1 MNHQTPED
9 WIRQRG
15 SLADSLSDEP
25 IDVRDRVLSTLASYS
40 AVNMVADKTPLVFGG
55 GLLAVAASIMILLLP
70 SLTTM
75 TQPWIS
81 FWLL

>member
-1 MNHQTPED
+1 MTRHNPED
-9 WIRQRG
+9 WIRQRV
-15 SLADSLSDEP
+15 SLADSLNDEP
-25 IDVRDRVLSTLASYS
+25 IDVSDRVLSTLARFS
-40 AVNMVADKTPLVFGG
+40 AANMVVDNTPLLFGG
-55 GLLAVAASIMILLLP
+55 GLLAVAASIVALLLP

>member
-1 MNHQTPED
+1 MNRQTPED

-15 SLADSLSDEP
+15 PLADSLNDEP
-25 IDVRDRVLSTLASYS
+25 IDVSDRVFSTLSSYS
-40 AVNMVADKTPLVFGG
+40 SANMVVDKTPLVFGG
-55 GLLAVAASIMILLLP
+55 GLLAVAASILFLLLP

>member
-15 SLADSLSDEP
+15 SLADSLSDERV
-25 IDVRDRVLSTLASYS
+25 DVSDRVLSSLARHS
-40 AVNMVADKTPLVFGG
+40 AVNMVVDKTPLVFGG
-55 GLLAVAASIMILLLP
+55 GLLAVAASIVVSLLP

-75 TQPWIS
+75 TQPWVS